1 MRLQHAKIIII
12 IALYL
17 GLASTYSV
25 VTPLGEGP
33 DEPGHAKYV
42 FFLAREGRL
51 PLQCAPP
58 CIGEV
63 PGEGHQ
69 PPLAYALMTPAL
81 LWMPR
86 EERSFD
92 LPGNRYFVWAGGQE
106 LNAAGHGSRE
116 FWPWHGEVL
125 AWHLA
130 RLINVLP
137 GALSILFT
145 YMAARVAVKELA
157 LGSQAAWL
165 ATLLVALNP
174 QFLFTSGLINNDNL
188 LTMLCVLAL
197 WLMLRTWEL
206 RGQDNLR
213 AADDLSSF
221 HDRQDWRD
229 SAQKAKRK
237 RQNAKIGRAFI
248 IPHAP
253 LLGLVLGLALLTKQ
267 SAFVLLPM
275 LLLWAMLTFEHDRWA
290 AARSML
296 RVATIMV
303 VAGLVAG
310 WWYVRNW
317 QLYGDPLGLSVFLAE
332 FRTQSF
338 DARSLAAWHD
348 ALLLLH
354 ESFWARFGW
363 MNVPVPAG
371 VIWFYGIIELVGLLG
386 LIMLIH
392 RITMDKKQ
400 GSMSGSGCAP
410 IIILFAFPLLSF
422 AWVVS
427 FALSSGLVAW
437 QGRLIFPA
445 LPAIA
450 ILLGLGWQEVWGK
463 GSTLNIQAGIQHV
476 GKSTLI
482 SFLFLTVGMIVIA
495 AWLPFGIIQAA
506 YPPQSLPERVA
517 LSRIT
522 QPIDVR
528 FADRRDERGAEL
540 RSIKIDGLAHPG
552 ATITTTLLWHALGR
566 QNRDW
571 WIFVHV
577 VDAQGHILAEA
588 NGEPRQAAFRMSL
601 WSEGDW
607 IEDQHKLVL
616 PTNLPP
622 GSYRL
627 RVGLWDVVT
636 QERAGVFNSR
646 NKLIGDSFDIG
657 ELLIR

>member
-1 MRLQHAKIIII
+1 MRLEYARIIVI

-17 GLASTYSV
+17 GLASSYSV
-25 VTPLGEGP
+25 ITPLGEGP

-58 CIGEV
+58 CSGEV

-69 PPLAYALMTPAL
+69 PPLAYALMAPAL

-157 LGSQAAWL
+157 LASQAAWL
-165 ATLLVALNP
+165 AALLVALNP
-174 QFLFTSGLINNDNL
+174 QFLFTSGLINNDTL
-188 LTMLCVLAL
+188 LTMLCALAL
-197 WLMLRTWEL
+197 WLMLRSWEL
-206 RGQDNLR
+206 RDHERTR
-213 AADDLSSF
+213 AAGNISSF
-221 HDRQDWRD
+221 RNSQD
-229 SAQKAKRK
+229 SHGSTQHSTL
-237 RQNAKIGRAFI
+237 GRSFV

-253 LLGLVLGLALLTKQ
+253 VLGLVLGLALLTKQ
-267 SAFVLLPM
+267 SAVVLIPI
-275 LLLWAMLTFEHDRWA
+275 AMLSGMLCFENGRWA
-290 AARSML
+290 VAKGLL
-296 RVATIMV
+296 RVAAIMV

-310 WWYVRNW
+310 WWYLRNW

-338 DARSLAAWHD
+338 DARSLAAWRD
-348 ALLLLH
+348 GLLLLH

-363 MNVPVPAG
+363 MNVPVPAS
-371 VIWFYGIIELVGLLG
+371 VIWFYGIIELLGLLG

-392 RITMDKKQ
+392 RLTMGTKR
-400 GSMSGSGCAP
+400 GSTSGTGFVP
-410 IIILFAFPLLSF
+410 MIILFGFPLLSF

-427 FALSSGLVAW
+427 FALNTGLVAW

-476 GKSTLI
+476 GKSTPASIICIAVVML
-482 SFLFLTVGMIVIA
+482 LLA
-495 AWLPFGIIQAA
+495 AWLPFGVIQAA
-506 YPPQSLPERVA
+506 YPPQTLAEQAA
-517 LSRIT
+517 LSRIA
-522 QPIDVR
+522 QPVDVR
-528 FADRRDERGAEL
+528 FAARRDERGAEL

-571 WIFVHV
+571 WVFVHL
-577 VDAQGHILAEA
+577 VDAQEHILAET

-601 WSEGDW
+601 WSAGDW
-607 IEDQHKLVL
+607 IEDQHTLAL

-636 QERAGVFNSR
+636 QQRAGVFNSS
-646 NKLIGDSFDIG
+646 NKLVGDFVDLG
-657 ELLIR
+657 EVVIR